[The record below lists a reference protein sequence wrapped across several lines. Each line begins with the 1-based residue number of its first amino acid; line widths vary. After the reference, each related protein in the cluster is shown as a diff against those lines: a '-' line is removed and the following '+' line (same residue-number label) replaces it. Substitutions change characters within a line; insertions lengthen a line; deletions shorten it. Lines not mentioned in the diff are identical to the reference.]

1 MAEIAVRSVLAVADI
16 PRRDVRFD
24 LIKLTVM
31 IIHSFIQLLQPG
43 CSDYFQ
49 TKTGGKLED
58 TELING
64 LVLDKGFSH
73 PQMPKTLKDARICL
87 LTCPFEPPKPKTKHE
102 VEITNAKVGCCDNN
116 DNDW

>member
-1 MAEIAVRSVLAVADI
+1 MGRFKRKMAEISVRSVLAVADL

-24 LIKLTVM
+24 LIKLTVR
-31 IIHSFIQLLQPG
+31 SPFPFFESYVL
-43 CSDYFQ
+43 Q

-73 PQMPKTLKDARICL
+73 PQMSKTLKDARICL

-102 VEITNAKVGCCDNN
+102 VEITNAKV
-116 DNDW
+116 

>member
-31 IIHSFIQLLQPG
+31 IIHSFQLGGGYL
-43 CSDYFQ
+43 Q

-102 VEITNAKVGCCDNN
+102 VEITNAKVS
-116 DNDW
+116 W